1 MRQIRKLLKYC
12 LFLFLLIFKAIAEDV
27 FCGPLTI
34 YKQQWLAR
42 HASTISSQTTQ
53 DLKECLDICCSIPNC
68 NAVTFMG
75 FISNSSQ
82 EAATT
87 NCMMFSCNEKCVVVD
102 RPTAAEG
109 VISVIINKTTTVVSS
124 LPLSQG
130 ITSTTLASIL
140 LPNIEET
147 ETQLPPII
155 PSTFPRPPEG
165 FSSGRNSTAINDG
178 SSLPSTSST
187 KNSTMPSSTRSALSG
202 IFPIWV
208 VGLAIVIAVCCIG
221 VNVVLLSAFCCY
233 KRHKHRMRSEN
244 FTIKPA
250 TLHAFNPTT

>member
-1 MRQIRKLLKYC
+1 MRLIRKLMKYS
-12 LFLFLLIFKAIAEDV
+12 LLLFLLVFKVFAEDV
-27 FCGPLTI
+27 FCGKLAI

-42 HASTISSQTTQ
+42 QASTISSQTTA

-82 EAATT
+82 EVPTT
-87 NCMMFSCNEKCVVVD
+87 NCMLFKCNERCVVVD
-102 RPTAAEG
+102 RPSAAEG
-109 VISVIINKTTTVVSS
+109 VISVIINKTNAASS
-124 LPLSQG
+124 ISFSQG
-130 ITSTTLASIL
+130 TPSTTLTSLL
-140 LPNIEET
+140 LPNDEEA

-165 FSSGRNSTAINDG
+165 LPPERNLTFTSNGSYSSPVHASNT
-178 SSLPSTSST
+178 TT
-187 KNSTMPSSTRSALSG
+187 PSSTRSALNA

-208 VGLAIVIAVCCIG
+208 VGLAIVIAVVCIG

-233 KRHKHRMRSEN
+233 KRHKTRMRSEN
-244 FTIKPA
+244 FNLKPP

>member
-1 MRQIRKLLKYC
+1 MKI
-12 LFLFLLIFKAIAEDV
+12 D
-27 FCGPLTI
+27 
-34 YKQQWLAR
+34 
-42 HASTISSQTTQ
+42 
-53 DLKECLDICCSIPNC
+53 C

-109 VISVIINKTTTVVSS
+109 VISVIINKTNIVSPSFSQTTFS
-124 LPLSQG
+124 
-130 ITSTTLASIL
+130 TTTLATIL
-140 LPNIEET
+140 LPNDEEA

-165 FSSGRNSTAINDG
+165 FSFGRNSTSA
-178 SSLPSTSST
+178 TT
-187 KNSTMPSSTRSALSG
+187 NSTMPSSTRSALSG

-208 VGLAIVIAVCCIG
+208 VGLAIVIAVVCIG